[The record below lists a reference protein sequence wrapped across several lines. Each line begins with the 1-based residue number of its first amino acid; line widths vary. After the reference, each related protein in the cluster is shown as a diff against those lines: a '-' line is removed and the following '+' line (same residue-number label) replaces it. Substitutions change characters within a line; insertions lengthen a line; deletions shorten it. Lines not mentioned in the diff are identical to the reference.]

1 MKRWNLLIWY
11 ILVLRLRKQLH
22 VLHAICISSIDGL
35 EVLFTDSTMID
46 MNSKYEYEYETM
58 PWW

>member
-22 VLHAICISSIDGL
+22 VLNAICISSIDGL